1 MGIVGAFILPH
12 GSMILDPKKNGI
24 SKQVIK
30 LHEAM
35 KKIRKIINQLSPD
48 VIFLTTPHS
57 IALSYDYAIYLN
69 KLASG
74 TAEWNGEYGEFSID
88 IRLSQELST
97 RLLNLLQTKDI
108 AVQGISA
115 YSSNVSVPL
124 HWGEVVPLWFL
135 KDLPLNLEYI
145 ILSQPLRRLE
155 HARSMIK
162 ESISLG
168 AHLKKFFESI
178 DKRVALII
186 SADLSHTH
194 EKEGPYGFS
203 EEAETF
209 DKMIQDWAA
218 SLNSQILTEKIVPIL
233 DKAMCCGLIG
243 FAILQGLIGND
254 NFKPNILIRESPSY
268 YGMMVASYQI
278 NIKS

>member
-1 MGIVGAFILPH
+1 MGIVGAFIFPH
-12 GSMILDPKKNGI
+12 GSMILDPRKKGI
-24 SKQVIK
+24 SKRAIN
-30 LHEAM
+30 LHNEM
-35 KKIRKIINQLSPD
+35 KKIGKIINQLSPEI
-48 VIFLTTPHS
+48 IFLTTPHS
-57 IALSYDYAIYLN
+57 IALSHDFGIYLN
-69 KLASG
+69 KSASG
-74 TAEWNGEYGEFSID
+74 TAEWNGEHGEFSIE

-97 RLLNLLQTKDI
+97 KLLNFLQDKKN

-115 YSSNVSVPL
+115 YSSSVSVPL
-124 HWGEVVPLWFL
+124 QWGEVVPLWFL
-135 KDLPLNLEYI
+135 KRQPLNLEYI
-145 ILSQPLRRLE
+145 ILSQPLSRLE
-155 HARSMIK
+155 HAKSMIT

-168 AHLKKFFESI
+168 THLKKFFESI

-209 DKMIQDWAA
+209 DRMIQDWAA

-243 FAILQGLIGND
+243 FAILQGMIGND
-254 NFKPNILIRESPSY
+254 NFKPNVLIREVPSY
-268 YGMMVASYQI
+268 YGMMVVSYL
-278 NIKS
+278 K

>member
-12 GSMILDPKKNGI
+12 GSMILDPKKKGI
-24 SKQVIK
+24 SNQAIK
-30 LHEAM
+30 LHYEM
-35 KKIRKIINQLSPD
+35 KKIGKIIKELSTD
-48 VIFLTTPHS
+48 IIFLTTPHS
-57 IALSYDYAIYLN
+57 IALSYDYGMYLN
-69 KLASG
+69 KIASG

-97 RLLNLLQTKDI
+97 KLLNFLQDKKN

-115 YSSNVSVPL
+115 YSSSVSVPL
-124 HWGEVVPLWFL
+124 QWGEVVPLWFL
-135 KDLPLNLEYI
+135 KDVPLNLEYI

-155 HARSMIK
+155 HAKSMIA

-168 AHLKKFFESI
+168 THLKKFFGSI

-203 EEAETF
+203 EVAETF
-209 DKMIQDWAA
+209 DELIQDWAA

-243 FAILQGLIGND
+243 FSILQGMIGND
-254 NFKPNILIRESPSY
+254 NFKPNVLIRESPSY
-268 YGMMVASYQI
+268 YGMMVASYLKLIQ
-278 NIKS
+278 